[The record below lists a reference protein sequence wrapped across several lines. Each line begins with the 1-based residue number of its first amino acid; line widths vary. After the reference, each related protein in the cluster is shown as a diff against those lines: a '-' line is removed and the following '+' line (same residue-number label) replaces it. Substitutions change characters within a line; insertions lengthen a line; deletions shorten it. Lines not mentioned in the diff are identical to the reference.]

1 MSEAPTPAYTEK
13 EIKMMGFAM
22 QCLKSGPPDRSPS
35 LKLTLH
41 HPQVDMPKLAALA
54 GYTNVN
60 ACGNAW
66 RPLKKKIMA
75 NAEVA
80 DGTVASA
87 PTPKTSPKKRGKAAS
102 ATADD
107 GETEESPTKKRKG
120 RKSVKALAAEA
131 AAAAAALEE
140 DAHDDEGGEEEEEEL
155 EVKEED
161 VEVKEEV
168 AA

>member
-22 QCLKSGPPDRSPS
+22 QCLKSGPPD
-35 LKLTLH
+35 
-41 HPQVDMPKLAALA
+41 VDMPKLAALA

-80 DGTVASA
+80 DSTVAPA

-102 ATADD
+102 AAVDD
-107 GETEESPTKKRKG
+107 SEAEESPTKKRKG
-120 RKSVKALAAEA
+120 RKSAKVLAAEA
-131 AAAAAALEE
+131 AAAAAALKVE
-140 DAHDDEGGEEEEEEL
+140 AQDDEGGEEEEEEL
-155 EVKEED
+155 EGKKED